1 MLFKSCRQVTQVN
14 VRKVHNYT
22 NRNQQQGDPTL
33 RCCEKYV
40 SLSDILLS
48 SSFFDPD
55 TDLICSNKGA
65 LLVLIKSLI
74 NYLVDQK
81 FSGPLL
87 LHQASMAA
95 KPLELN
101 THTHI
106 HANTSR
112 SKQRQVHWSHRCV
125 HALTHTERRTDFDEA
140 KLDYKGG
147 GGWLVC
153 SL

>member
-1 MLFKSCRQVTQVN
+1 MC
-14 VRKVHNYT
+14 
-22 NRNQQQGDPTL
+22 
-33 RCCEKYV
+33 
-40 SLSDILLS
+40 LSDILLS

-101 THTHI
+101 THTFMQTP
-106 HANTSR
+106 AGA
-112 SKQRQVHWSHRCV
+112 SKRKCTGATDVHMHS
-125 HALTHTERRTDFDEA
+125 LTLKDTQTLM
-140 KLDYKGG
+140 KPN
-147 GGWLVC
+147 
-153 SL
+153 